1 MSAVIAESELP
12 KQLTIEQAVEAAY
25 VRELAEAEDRLK
37 RGLPVLI
44 ECDKEVTPYLY
55 ICLRDRLRQARLQC
69 LYLDG
74 RLRGTSGGEG
84 GMTPSLGLTAAMIQQ
99 LRDAVR
105 GAIERR
111 VIVLPHLDLLTT
123 TQGGLTNDAREVIP
137 LLYENP
143 EIIWLGFKDP
153 SFPIPKV
160 IENLFPVHISILGVP
175 RDRLRYLVTQ
185 AESRKFGRQFSP
197 WLLYKYVSGVN
208 AVRLRKLLSTLQGLD
223 YPPDPKPA
231 LAQLRQAT
239 LGPSMEIPD
248 VDLDRDIGGYE
259 LVKRRLKAEIL
270 DILARRDQTQDPNEI
285 ARLEELI
292 PRGMIFWGPPGTGK
306 TFFAKAIA
314 ASIGAA
320 IIIVSGPELKS
331 KWVGESEEN
340 LRQIFRRARQAAP
353 AIIVFDE
360 IDSFAT
366 ARGTYTG
373 SGVEHSMVNQL
384 LTEMDGFHKDELVFV
399 VGTTNFVES
408 LDPALLRPGRFEYH
422 LHIPYPNEQ
431 DRRAILSIYNTKM
444 QLAMTEEAMDYAVR
458 RTGENYMTATGT
470 PFSGDHL
477 NALCRAVARLR
488 LRENITGPTTPQLIE
503 RGLTEFEDRLTLR
516 EQDAIIV
523 ATHEAGHFLVAI
535 FCPHHPPPEK
545 VTIQSDVPWAPFFTQ
560 YKHDKHKIG
569 HMRSELLDILCVLY
583 GGIEA
588 ERLLLGDISTG
599 ASGFGDP
606 RSDLAR
612 ATELATTLVEA
623 CGMSQ
628 LPAPLR
634 TFRDQQGRRN
644 ILSGTMAEAIDRQI
658 NNLLVDAQKRAAA
671 ILSRHVDELLAIR
684 AELLEKKTLE
694 GERVRQIIEDLR
706 KRYPEEEI
714 SSAYSERKSP
724 DPVGTIRETSAPS
737 IKEIVTSP
745 SSQTST

>member
-737 IKEIVTSP
+737 TAEIVTSP
-745 SSQTST
+745 SSQTSS